1 MYNLTINH
9 YYCNV
14 QNTVLMY
21 MLTKFLNKACEIN
34 VQLKVETQELKK
46 INKPTYLLLYLHS

>member
-1 MYNLTINH
+1 MLTVM
-9 YYCNV
+9 C
-14 QNTVLMY
+14 NTVA
-21 MLTKFLNKACEIN
+21 KFLNKACDIN